1 MSRQFLIPL
10 GLAAVLATACTT
22 EPSVQQVRKAGVD
35 LVLPA
40 EVETITARV
49 PRNATLDSLLRQ
61 HELAVELV
69 EAAVQSVQGVF
80 NPRQLRAERPYT
92 LVRSFDGVLREFKYQ
107 IDADNFLRIFNPDHK
122 RPGELEAEVV
132 PIEKQTEVVA
142 VSGSID
148 HKTNSLVA
156 ALAAAGERIQLA
168 LALADVF
175 GGTIDFNS
183 DLQPGDGFEIV
194 FEKSTYNGEFAGYGD
209 ILAAR
214 FVADGIEHQAY
225 RWTDPATG
233 KSAYY
238 DQDGR
243 SLRRFFLKSPLKFEP
258 RITSGFS
265 LRRKH
270 PVHGTYRPHLGV
282 DYSAPHG
289 SAVVAVAAGTVV
301 SAGWAGGGG
310 NQVRIRH
317 AGGYETYYL
326 HLSRFA
332 KGIRAGVRVAQG
344 EVIGYVGST
353 GTATGPHLD
362 YRIRKNGVFVNPRTE
377 HSRLPPGEPIA
388 GVHLAAFR
396 AHADQLRNRMAT
408 VLAESPRAKPDAV
421 RAADDDSNQTPN

>member
-1 MSRQFLIPL
+1 MSRQLLVPL
-10 GLAAVLATACTT
+10 GFVAVLATACTAESPIKT
-22 EPSVQQVRKAGVD
+22 VRKAGSD

-61 HELAVELV
+61 HELAVGLV
-69 EAAVQSVQGVF
+69 DAAVKSVRGVF
-80 NPRQLRAERPYT
+80 NPRDLRAERPYK
-92 LVRSFDGVLREFKYQ
+92 LVRSFDGVLREFEYQ

-122 RPGELEAEVV
+122 RPGELEAAVV
-132 PIEKQTEVVA
+132 PIEKDTDVVA

-148 HKTNSLVA
+148 GRTNSLVA
-156 ALAAAGERIQLA
+156 ALDAAGERIQLA
-168 LALADVF
+168 LAMADVF

-183 DLQPGDGFEIV
+183 DLQPGDGFEVV

-214 FVADGIEHQAY
+214 FVADGREHQAY

-233 KSAYY
+233 KAAFY

-270 PVHGTYRPHLGV
+270 PVHGTYRAHLGV
-282 DYSAPHG
+282 DYGAPHG
-289 SAVVAVAAGTVV
+289 SAVVSVAAGTVV

-317 AGGYETYYL
+317 ARSYETYYL

-332 KGIRAGVRVAQG
+332 KGIRAGARVTQG

-362 YRIRKNGVFVNPRTE
+362 YRVRKNGVFVNPRVE

-396 AHADQLRNRMAT
+396 EQAADLRGRMAT
-408 VLAESPRAKPDAV
+408 VLAESARAKPDAM
-421 RAADDDSNQTPN
+421 RAADGS